1 MEKEFAHKV
10 THFVQEIEYV
20 TRPDNPGK
28 TYFIR
33 DLFSNQ
39 SIEDLCF
46 ILVELIDDDD
56 NDESLLRLKDDFNT
70 HLNTIIEWSELNELP
85 IAIEGLA
92 QKYESFIKKIGYLEY
107 KDTVYWSGNETSA
120 GLTGTTLKLLCEGK
134 ISNKYGEEFAEPLVL
149 SQPLINYKGIARS
162 LIDFMRTKL
171 RNAVHYAP
179 AINRKLLIPYSEIV
193 IINYLLAI
201 QDNIASLGPRYLKRL
216 AHNQKIKRTHS
227 LVQNTYIG
235 NKFIEHSIDD
245 SIQFEPK
252 LTESHYSTSESKTRK
267 REGTISEIFDSVDR
281 FIIKGIG
288 GLGKTT
294 TLRFFSNY
302 LANTRGIIPFYFPL
316 KEYRI
321 GSNLIEQ
328 ILFDAEISINE
339 LEADIK
345 SGNKFVFLLDGI
357 NEIID
362 LNKRSELITEL
373 KFLLKKYNFCSFV
386 IATRK
391 VPEIQQLGLPIF
403 NIQPFGQNGI
413 VEFINKN
420 FPEISETIVPNL
432 HNSKRLLRIC
442 SNPLLLNILCSIYQ
456 DEDLSK
462 ANNEALIIKAFV
474 NKSLERERFKNPFV
488 DTVKTQQYLMD
499 LGYFTRNKA
508 LVSFSRNDLIKIL
521 SNCSERIAPG
531 DDVIKEIS
539 LLKDLNFITESVYG
553 FSFNH
558 ELYQEYFA
566 AEGLLFYE
574 RNIRVLEEID
584 HWRNPILMFSGLTR
598 NRQEL
603 INSIAESDTLLAA
616 ECVTTSIVEESE
628 IENTIVEKSIQ
639 SMGNSNDTNLY
650 SKGVLALL
658 RLKKYSE
665 LKDGLPNNKKELGN
679 LVRPRDELDGLSVIQ
694 TIIRELENDYLLEF
708 IQLLLD
714 KDKSYRNDIVRGLLD
729 RDSEELKPIK
739 KEIDILLRVN
749 INELNTKN
757 LLNYINLIGKANLEP
772 QVLEK
777 LKKQTLNRIFN
788 IRFVNSPLF
797 LMAKEFGLFS
807 DIQSVCSTLENISEN
822 SKGVEYGL
830 SIILNNIE
838 FDENEKYMLLKS
850 ASKSNNL
857 LAYIAGYIYAVRDE
871 NESAQKEFIRYKI
884 SSNKYFTT
892 IIKQENR
899 NFSKLVSLMEIAILK
914 KHGPFRSY
922 QKLVGK
928 SSYFEMQSSNGG
940 NQITF
945 SYFFQNNSIK
955 AIWRGKE
962 AIEFIKN
969 KKFKKGES
977 IVMKIK
983 DADYKK
989 GHLIL
994 GQPSIIDKSHSTKKR
1009 GLKKY
1014 DHKTKE
1020 TDLGMKLKEA
1030 LNLKNDQNLN

>member
-1 MEKEFAHKV
+1 MEKEFVNKV
-10 THFVQEIEYV
+10 THFVQEIEYLS
-20 TRPDNPGK
+20 RPDNPGK
-28 TYFIR
+28 TYFIG

-46 ILVELIDDDD
+46 ILVSLIDDDE

-70 HLNTIIEWSELNELP
+70 HLNTIIEWAEINELP

-92 QKYESFIKKIGYLEY
+92 QKYESFIKKIGYLKY
-107 KDTVYWSGNETSA
+107 KETVYWSGNETSA

-134 ISNKYGEEFAEPLVL
+134 VSNKYGEEFAEPLVL
-149 SQPLINYKGIARS
+149 NQPLINYKGIARS

-179 AINRKLLIPYSEIV
+179 TINRKLLIPYSEIV

-201 QDNIASLGPRYLKRL
+201 QDNIESLGPRYLKRL

-252 LTESHYSTSESKTRK
+252 LTESHYSSSESKTRK
-267 REGTISEIFDSVDR
+267 REGTISEIFESVDR

-302 LANTRGIIPFYFPL
+302 LANTGGIIPLYFPL

-339 LEADIK
+339 LEDDIK

-420 FPEISETIVPNL
+420 FPEISETLVPNL
-432 HNSKRLLRIC
+432 NNSKRLLRIC
-442 SNPLLLNILCSIYQ
+442 SNPLLLNILCSIYH
-456 DEDLSK
+456 DEDLGK
-462 ANNEALIIKAFV
+462 TNNEALIIKTFV
-474 NKSLERERFKNPFV
+474 NKSLERERLKNPFV

-499 LGYFTRNKA
+499 LGYFTRSKA

-521 SNCSERIAPG
+521 TNCSERIAPG

-539 LLKDLNFITESVYG
+539 LLKDLNFITESFNG

-574 RNIRVLEEID
+574 RNIRDLEEID
-584 HWRNPILMFSGLTR
+584 HWRNPILMFSGLTK

-603 INSIAESDTLLAA
+603 ISSIAESDALLAA
-616 ECVTTSIVEESE
+616 ECATTSIVEESE
-628 IENTIVEKSIQ
+628 IEDTIVEKSIQ
-639 SMGNSNDTNLY
+639 SMGNSNDTIQYN
-650 SKGVLALL
+650 KGVLALL

-665 LKDGLPNNKKELGN
+665 LKNGLPNSKKELGD
-679 LVRPRDELDGLSVIQ
+679 LVRPRVELDGLSVIQ
-694 TIIRELENDYLLEF
+694 TIIRELENDHLLEF
-708 IQLLLD
+708 IHLLLE
-714 KDKSYRNDIVRGLLD
+714 KDVSYRNDIIRGLLD
-729 RDSEELKPIK
+729 RDSEELKPIIG
-739 KEIDILLRVN
+739 EVDSALRIN
-749 INELNTKN
+749 ISELNSKN
-757 LLNYINLIGKANLEP
+757 QLNYINLIGKENLES
-772 QVLEK
+772 K
-777 LKKQTLNRIFN
+777 TLDIVTEQAFKAIFQ
-788 IRFVNSPLF
+788 IKNSNSSALVI
-797 LMAKEFGLFS
+797 AKELDLLT
-807 DIQSVCSTLENISEN
+807 DINHVCSVLENIPPDK
-822 SKGVEYGL
+822 KGVEQAL
-830 SIILNNIE
+830 PIILDN
-838 FDENEKYMLLKS
+838 FYTDQNEIDILLKS
-850 ASKSNNL
+850 ASRSNNL
-857 LAYIAGYIYAVRDE
+857 LVYISGCVYAAWNGYK
-871 NESAQKEFIRYKI
+871 SAQKEYDKYEVFSNRYL
-884 SSNKYFTT
+884 NR
-892 IIKQENR
+892 IIHQKNR
-899 NFSKLVSLMEIAILK
+899 NYNKLVSALEMALNK
-914 KHGPFRSY
+914 KYGPFKSFR
-922 QKLVGK
+922 KLVGK
-928 SSYFEMQSSNGG
+928 SFNFEMESSNGK
-940 NQITF
+940 NEISLSF
-945 SYFFQNNSIK
+945 LFQNESIK

-962 AIEFIKN
+962 ATEYIKN
-969 KKFKKGES
+969 KKFKKGNLIFME
-977 IVMKIK
+977 IN
-983 DADYKK
+983 DADYLR
-989 GHLIL
+989 GYLIL
-994 GQPSIIDKSHSTKKR
+994 GRTNKINKSKTPKKPF
-1009 GLKKY
+1009 KKFN
-1014 DHKTKE
+1014 HKTKE

-1030 LNLKNDQNLN
+1030 LNLKNDQNPN